1 MNSMKGQGVPS
12 SIVMVVVAAAMLLIG
27 PLVYGYI
34 RDAMTGPMSSLGSAS
49 YNATVSTV
57 DDNVWSGFSLLSV
70 SIIVLA
76 AIAIIGIVL
85 LLKAVA

>member
-1 MNSMKGQGVPS
+1 MNTMKGQGVPS
-12 SIVMVVVAAAMLLIG
+12 SIVMVVVAAAMLLVG

-34 RDAMTGPMSSLGSAS
+34 RDAMTTPMSNLKSTS
-49 YNATVSTV
+49 YNDTVATVDSNT
-57 DDNVWSGFSLLSV
+57 WAGFSLLSV

-76 AIAIIGIVL
+76 AVAIIGIVL